1 LETCTRNGTRGKGEA
16 IMDGNVMS
24 DRMKDFGF
32 LTWESVKGK
41 VHDISGIS
49 KMPDEYYYYC
59 KSGIW
64 YPYLGEC

>member
-1 LETCTRNGTRGKGEA
+1 
-16 IMDGNVMS
+16 MDGNVMS